1 MVWVRSP
8 VYFYRRNETFY
19 FSRAVPSDLRHR
31 FKKKKIEVSLRTK
44 SEAKAAKSAAALSD
58 RLERY
63 WDSIRMEIIYS
74 RELGISVVPDKSQNE
89 GVTELSLSDAL
100 ALYQRLKGTSKSKL
114 FFEVSNRSIRYLI
127 ECVGHDNING
137 LEPVDAGRFRDF
149 LFDRGMSSSSVKRVF
164 SSVRAI
170 MNLAIKERGLAMTNV
185 FNGTFIPEDNKS
197 KERLPVPDD
206 VIKQIQKECRSL
218 NDEPRWLIALI
229 SDTGMRLSEACGLLS
244 SDIVLDTDIPHI
256 NLREHQWRRLK
267 TSSSTRGIPLVGASL
282 WAAEKIK
289 AQGTE
294 FAFSKY
300 CNTQKCNANS
310 ASAALNKWLK
320 PRLPERCVIHSFRH
334 SLRDR
339 LRAVECPTDIVDAI
353 GGWTTEGIGQR
364 YGEGYD
370 LNIKA
375 KWMGMLTS
383 VQKPRSVETV
393 TWHSVFGP

>member
-8 VYFYRRNETFY
+8 VYFYKRNETFY
-19 FSRAVPSDLRHR
+19 FSRSVPSDLRHR
-31 FKKKKIEVSLRTK
+31 FNKKKIEVSLRTK
-44 SEAKAAKSAAALSD
+44 SEVKAAKSAAALSD

-63 WDSIRMEIIYS
+63 WDSIRMEMIYS
-74 RELGISVVPDKSQNE
+74 RELGFSVVPDKVKNANE
-89 GVTELSLSDAL
+89 TEVTLSDAL
-100 ALYQRLKGTSKSKL
+100 ALYQRLKGTGKSKL
-114 FFEVSNRSIRYLI
+114 FFEVSNRSIRYLV

-170 MNLAIKERGLAMTNV
+170 INLAIKEHGLAMTNV
-185 FNGTFIPEDNKS
+185 FNGTFIPQDNKR
-197 KERLPVPDD
+197 KERLPVP
-206 VIKQIQKECRSL
+206 INFIGQIQEECRSL

-256 NLREHQWRRLK
+256 SLREYQWRRLK
-267 TSSSTRGIPLVGASL
+267 TSSSTRVIPLVGASL
-282 WAAEKIK
+282 WAAEQIK
-289 AQGTE
+289 AKETE
-294 FAFSKY
+294 FTFPKY

-310 ASAALNKWLK
+310 ASASLNKWLK
-320 PRLPERCVIHSFRH
+320 PRLPNGCVIHSFRH

-339 LRAVECPTDIVDAI
+339 LRTVECPSDIVDAI

-364 YGEGYD
+364 YGKGYD
-370 LNIKA
+370 LNVKT
-375 KWMGMLTS
+375 KWMGKISL
-383 VQKPRSVETV
+383 R
-393 TWHSVFGP
+393 